1 VLTGG
6 SARPTAEQFEL
17 LDMTMDSEHYDIG
30 IDAIATYL
38 PRATAGLA
46 ELQERGLLRGSV
58 ETLSSFGFGKVHL
71 AGEESNF
78 QMAMCAAE
86 KLFSENDIDRGE
98 VGAILY
104 ATALSSSATMWNAP
118 RRKLPGDGVL
128 RLDETDDL
136 FKYPASRLQS
146 ELDLPRASVI
156 GINQLGCASTFAALR
171 MARAMIADD
180 RDLDAVLCV
189 SADKFPPGEPRDLVY
204 NVVSDGASA
213 ALVRRNARRNRIV
226 ASTQVTKGAMWDGGS
241 LENEIIAAYFP
252 TAKSVIDQTLVKA
265 GLTIADISLVIPHNV
280 SARSWEIL
288 GKLIGCPPHLI
299 YTRNIRCVGH
309 TIASDNILNL
319 QSATSEG
326 LVSTGDYL
334 LLFTFGYGLN
344 WACMIL
350 EH

>member
-1 VLTGG
+1 MT
-6 SARPTAEQFEL
+6 TDFER
-17 LDMTMDSEHYDIG
+17 YDIG
-30 IDAIATYL
+30 IDALATYL
-38 PRATAGLA
+38 PATTASLV
-46 ELQERGLLRGSV
+46 ELKARGLLRGSV
-58 ETLSSFGFGKVHL
+58 ATLTSFGFGQVHL
-71 AGEESNF
+71 AEHESNF
-78 QMAMCAAE
+78 EMALCAAE
-86 KLFSENDIDRGE
+86 RLFSEGRIDRDE

-104 ATALSSSATMWNAP
+104 ATALSSSATMWDP
-118 RRKLPGDGVL
+118 SRSRLPGDGVM
-128 RLDETDDL
+128 RLDEVDDL

-146 ELDLPRASVI
+146 ELDLPRASVV

-180 RDLDAVLCV
+180 SGLNAVLCV
-189 SADKFPPGEPRDLVY
+189 SADKFPPDEPRDLVY

-213 ALVRRNARRNRIV
+213 ALVRRNAERNRIV
-226 ASTQVTKGAMWDGGS
+226 ACTQVTKGAMWDGGS
-241 LENEIIAAYFP
+241 LENEIVAAYFP
-252 TAKSVIDQTLVKA
+252 TAKSVIDETLLKA
-265 GLTIADISLVIPHNV
+265 GLTIDDISLVIPHNV

-299 YTRNIRCVGH
+299 YTENIRCVGH

-319 QSATSEG
+319 QSATNQG
-326 LVSTGDYL
+326 LISTGDYL

>member
-1 VLTGG
+1 MT
-6 SARPTAEQFEL
+6 TA
-17 LDMTMDSEHYDIG
+17 SERYDIG
-30 IDAIATYL
+30 IDAVATYL
-38 PRATAGLA
+38 PAATASLA
-46 ELQERGLLRGSV
+46 ELEARGLLRGSV
-58 ETLSSFGFGKVHL
+58 ETLSSFGFRQVHL
-71 AGEESNF
+71 AGEQSNF
-78 QMAMCAAE
+78 QMAVCAAE
-86 KLFSENDIDRGE
+86 KLFAENDIDRAE

-104 ATALSSSATMWNAP
+104 ATALGSSATMWNAP

-128 RLDETDDL
+128 RLDEVDDL

-146 ELDLPRASVI
+146 ELDIPGASVI

-171 MARAMIADD
+171 MARAMIRDD
-180 RDLDAVLCV
+180 SDLDAVLCV

-213 ALVRRNARRNRIV
+213 GLVRRNATRNRIV
-226 ASTQVTKGAMWDGGS
+226 ACTQVTKGALWDSGS
-241 LENEIIAAYFP
+241 AENEIVAAYFP
-252 TAKSVIDQTLVKA
+252 TAKSVIERALLKA
-265 GLTIADISLVIPHNV
+265 DLTIEDISLVIPHNV

-299 YTRNIRCVGH
+299 YTKNIPCVGH

-319 QSATSEG
+319 QTATAEG
-326 LVSTGDYL
+326 RISKGDYL